1 MIEDI
6 LQTSV
11 GDVNLDGLFNSSDLV
26 QIFQRGVYEDAV
38 LGNATYGDGDWN
50 CDGDFTSSDLVLAMQ
65 AGAYESPRKRRN
77 A

>member
-1 MIEDI
+1 
-6 LQTSV
+6 
-11 GDVNLDGLFNSSDLV
+11 
-26 QIFQRGVYEDAV
+26 V

-65 AGAYESPRKRRN
+65 AGAYELPRKRRN